1 VRKLVVLGGVAV
13 LAALPPAAASP
24 ARDPSVLAIDGRTPG
39 RERLVNVD
47 PLTLRPRGTRGVDL
61 AEHGFPYAFSAD
73 RSRLVLSRWE
83 PPSLRIVDAR
93 RLRVLR
99 TVPLGGNRRVEVQ
112 AVAWLAGRIVVL
124 LERSSGEFAVLRVD
138 PAEGRVVAAVAIRRW
153 PAEVAATQNRLVV
166 LLRPGGRIGSA
177 RLLVVTPERVR
188 TVTLAGIRA
197 GLVPAREG
205 KPYTTVIPGLAVSR
219 RVARAWVIGARRSAE
234 VDLRT
239 LAVRYHGEPRHLSL
253 QKVPLVGSA
262 RDVQW
267 LPSGE
272 LVVTGWDAVRNEQ
285 GEIVS
290 IPSGLRLLE
299 PRRWTDRLIHPRA
312 PLFYV
317 RSNQLL
323 TIGPGEPECATLMLT
338 AYTLA
343 GSELYRVCE
352 DRSTGAVEFAG
363 RYVRLGRVD
372 RRVAIVDLD
381 SGAVVARTRDTRVG
395 PLESSLIEEF

>member
-1 VRKLVVLGGVAV
+1 VRKLVLAGVAV
-13 LAALPPAAASP
+13 LAALPVAAASP
-24 ARDPSVLAIDGRTPG
+24 ARDPTVLAIDGRMSG
-39 RERLVNVD
+39 RERLVSVD
-47 PLTLRPRGTRGVDL
+47 PLTLRPRGTAGVDL
-61 AEHGFPYAFSAD
+61 AGHGFPNAFSAD

-99 TVPLGGNRRVEVQ
+99 TVPLGGNRRVEVH

-124 LERSSGEFAVLRVD
+124 LERSSGEFAILRVD
-138 PAEGRVVAAVAIRRW
+138 PVEGRVVAAVATRRW
-153 PAEVAATQNRLVV
+153 PAEVAATENRLVV
-166 LLRPGGRIGSA
+166 LLRPRGRIGTV

-188 TVTLAGIRA
+188 TVKLAGIRA
-197 GLVPAREG
+197 GSVPAREG
-205 KPYTTVIPGLAVSR
+205 KPYMTVIPGLAVSR
-219 RVARAWVIGARRSAE
+219 REARAWVIGARRSAE

-262 RDVQW
+262 RDAQW

-272 LVVTGWDAVRNEQ
+272 LVVTGWDAARNER
-285 GEIVS
+285 GEIVTT
-290 IPSGLRLLE
+290 PSGLRLLE
-299 PRRWTDRLIHPRA
+299 PRGWTDRLIHPRA

-323 TIGPGEPECATLMLT
+323 TIGPGERECATAMLT

-343 GSELYRVCE
+343 GSQLYRIC
-352 DRSTGAVEFAG
+352 DARSTGAVEFAG
-363 RYVRLGRVD
+363 RYVRLGRFD
-372 RRVAIVDLD
+372 GRVAIVDLD
-381 SGAVVARTRDTRVG
+381 SGAVVARTRETRVH
-395 PLESSLIEEF
+395 PLQSSLLEES